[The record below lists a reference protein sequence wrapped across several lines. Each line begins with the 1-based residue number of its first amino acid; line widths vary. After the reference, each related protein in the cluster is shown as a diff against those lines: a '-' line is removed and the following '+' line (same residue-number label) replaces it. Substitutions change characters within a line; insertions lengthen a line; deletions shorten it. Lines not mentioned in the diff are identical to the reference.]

1 MGQTTTTTCD
11 LVAHVGGRTI
21 DNSEVAKAFGWSRA
35 DGKPFVACGVCMG
48 NRDPVFSAA
57 VVAELT
63 AMQAADWAVRGT
75 TEAARL
81 LDAID
86 SHRAGLRK
94 MGAVK
99 A

>member
-21 DNSEVAKAFGWSRA
+21 DNGELPKAFGWSRA
-35 DGKPFVACGVCMG
+35 DGKPFVACGACMG

-57 VVAELT
+57 VNAELT
-63 AMQAADWAVRGT
+63 AMQAADWSARGA
-75 TEAARL
+75 TEATRL

-86 SHRAGLRK
+86 AHRAGIRK
-94 MGAVK
+94 LTATK